1 MDLIDYEE
9 DDRPEVDDA
18 TEVEWEGSLEDK
30 PEIEQTL
37 YKLQEAWY
45 KEKDDKQKIN
55 IWTKMYSFVQ
65 TYARSMVLQKLK
77 HKKFLSPDIIDD
89 YTSDSSLR
97 FMSQYLHRRNFKC
110 GTSFGKMINYKVLEA
125 VYGKK
130 EEDKTL
136 SLILDTDSS
145 ELDLLSIADKADIKP
160 ILSQDYDHFEDMFK
174 NTFEDVVEEVLHELD
189 EELEQVCGGDII
201 KMKCRF
207 YINLIF
213 KKPKNR
219 HIKSQFIKMCC
230 SNKKEIDMVNLIELE
245 LLDRLKRASN

>member
-9 DDRPEVDDA
+9 DDRPEVEDA

-37 YKLQEAWY
+37 YKLQDAWY
-45 KEKDDKQKIN
+45 NEKIN
-55 IWTKMYSFVQ
+55 DKKKMAIWTEMFGYVQ

-77 HKKFLSPDIIDD
+77 NKKFLSPDIIDD

-97 FMSQYLHRRNFKC
+97 FMSQYLYRRNFKC

-125 VYGKK
+125 VYGEK

-136 SLILDTDSS
+136 SLILDSDSS
-145 ELDLLSIADKADIKP
+145 ELDLLNIADKADIKP
-160 ILSQDYDHFEDMFK
+160 ILSQKYDDFEDIFK
-174 NTFEDVVEEVLHELD
+174 STFYDTVCEVLRELD
-189 EELEQVCGGDII
+189 EEIKDDII

-230 SNKKEIDMVNLIELE
+230 NNKKEIDMVNLIEIE
-245 LLDRLKRASN
+245 LLERLKNATN